1 MPVRSRQSV
10 LQPNSFVV
18 VACGKAT
25 KVVPLDDSSS
35 FLMPE
40 LIRCPLSTVLSPN
53 TRLALSFAL
62 LFFAYGGLKASDYL
76 QEHPEEIPQLK

>member
-1 MPVRSRQSV
+1 MI
-10 LQPNSFVV
+10 L
-18 VACGKAT
+18 
-25 KVVPLDDSSS
+25 LDDPTSY
-35 FLMPE
+35 LMPE